1 MALLP
6 VVAAEVGVPVVVDA
20 MLVAQR
26 QRLLKNSMQRW
37 WTTLTPTLSTVLPL
51 PEPTPL
57 LAELCS
63 LLLQMVVRILA
74 WMRSL

>member
-26 QRLLKNSMQRW
+26 QRLLKNSMQR
-37 WTTLTPTLSTVLPL
+37 
-51 PEPTPL
+51 
-57 LAELCS
+57 
-63 LLLQMVVRILA
+63 
-74 WMRSL
+74 